1 MVQGEPDAVDN
12 LRLVPSKGDLILS
25 WERPGNVPSA
35 VEILYTVM
43 INNTDT
49 SNSPLHITTSNSFSL
64 RSLEQRIMNETAPG
78 VCVMF
83 EFSVRGSN
91 DAGLGRPNTTIDTI
105 PICKSARY

>member
-1 MVQGEPDAVDN
+1 MDN

-25 WERPGNVPSA
+25 WERPGNVPRA

-49 SNSPLHITTSNSFSL
+49 LNTSIEISSNNSFSL
-64 RSLEQRIMNETAPG
+64 LPLEEQILSETAPG

-83 EFSVRGSN
+83 EFSVSGSN

-105 PICKSARY
+105 PVCKSAGY